1 MENFLTLKKLIS
13 KGKIDNFYVFTG
25 QEREVMKKYIKNISK
40 SYQKVES
47 FASIKNQ
54 LSAKSLFA
62 TNNTFVIE
70 GDKDLTSFSKEEL
83 ISRISDN
90 TLILIY
96 TDIDMRKKL
105 FKSSTIYE
113 FTEISNAFQYV
124 KDLLNCTT
132 PIAKLVAN
140 RCQNNI
146 GIIELECDKLLNLKE
161 CNYKFCTDLVK
172 RTVSKLPEDEIW
184 DFIKYLLMLDGEKTY
199 ESYED
204 LKTLKYNE
212 IQLATI
218 MYKKFREY
226 VILKASPESRYNEIQ
241 LATEL
246 NYYTIK
252 YGMPDVK
259 KSKQSLEQL
268 ANKLLLIHDYE
279 MGVKTGKVQL
289 EIGFKKL
296 LNNLLMTV

>member
-25 QEREVMKKYIKNISK
+25 QEREVMKKYIKNISE

-279 MGVKTGKVQL
+279 MGVKTGKVQM